1 MQLTT
6 HSSKLEEGLVGLHS
20 NSLSSKAWF
29 YDSIIAILENPN
41 ISHYKKSDS
50 IADIFVSLDSKV
62 EYIKEQQ
69 KLLANLKK
77 QLELAGSNGKEL
89 VAKAI
94 ASFGISKIEG
104 LAYSSITV
112 SEATEKSS
120 SKLLVLNEKALLNA
134 GFFTVVLDTDAV
146 EKALLSADQRHE
158 VEEYADI
165 EINTVCKPSS
175 IRINK
180 RKALSSEPIQIQKAA

>member
-6 HSSKLEEGLVGLHS
+6 HSSKLEQELVGLHS
-20 NSLSSKAWF
+20 DSPSSKEWF

-50 IADIFVSLDSKV
+50 IAEIFVSLDSRIS
-62 EYIKEQQ
+62 YIKEQQ
-69 KLLANLKK
+69 KLLAGLKK
-77 QLELAGSNGKEL
+77 QLELARTNGKEL
-89 VAKAI
+89 AAKAI

-120 SKLLVLNEKALLNA
+120 SMLLVLNEKALLNA

-146 EKALLSADQRHE
+146 EKALVSADQRHE
-158 VEEYADI
+158 VEQYADI

-180 RKALSSEPIQIQKAA
+180 HKSISTESTQIQKAA